1 MPYFEIVGG
10 KKLKGEIEV
19 RGSKNAATPILAATL
34 LTEKKCVLDSIPLI
48 EDVLKMI
55 KIIKGMGAEVE
66 WLGKRKISVAAK
78 NINPEKM
85 DFEEVGKM
93 RSSILLLGSLSARF
107 PKFKMSC
114 PGGCLIGSRPIGT
127 HFRALEKMGVKIKQD
142 NDFYRIDSSRRRAAK
157 VVLGEF
163 SVTATENALML
174 ASAIPQKTIIKIA
187 AAEPHVQ
194 DLAGF
199 LVKLGVKV
207 KGAGTH
213 TLEVMGRNNL
223 KGADHRIIPDANEAA
238 TFLIMGAATKS
249 RVTVKNAVEDNLDL
263 VLEKLREF
271 GAEFEIKKN
280 SITVL
285 PKSGLKAVAKIDARI
300 YPGIPTDIQ
309 APLGVLA
316 TQAEGTTLIH
326 DTLYEGRFKYIQE
339 LGRMGAVAVVSD
351 PHSALITGPTQ
362 LYGKEVISFDLRA
375 GASMIIAALLARGGS
390 VIKNIEQVDR
400 GYERI
405 EERLQKLGA
414 DIRRVK

>member
-1 MPYFEIVGG
+1 MPYFEIIGG

-34 LTEKKCVLDSIPLI
+34 LTKKKCVLDNIPLI

-187 AAEPHVQ
+187 ATEPHVQ

-285 PKSGLKAVAKIDARI
+285 PKSSLKAVAKIDARI

-339 LGRMGAVAVVSD
+339 LRKMGAVAVVSD

-375 GASMIIAALLARGGS
+375 GASMIIAALLARGES

-400 GYERI
+400 GYEKI
-405 EERLQKLGA
+405 EKRLQKLGA
-414 DIRRVK
+414 DIKRVE

>member
-1 MPYFEIVGG
+1 MPYFEIIGG

-34 LTEKKCVLDSIPLI
+34 LTKKKCVLDNIPLI

-194 DLAGF
+194 NLAGF

-285 PKSGLKAVAKIDARI
+285 PKSSLKAVAKIDARI

-339 LGRMGAVAVVSD
+339 LRKMGAVAVVSD

-375 GASMIIAALLARGGS
+375 GASMIIAALLARGES

-400 GYERI
+400 GYEKI
-405 EERLQKLGA
+405 EKRLQKLGA
-414 DIRRVK
+414 DIKRVE

>member
-1 MPYFEIVGG
+1 MPYFEIIGG

-34 LTEKKCVLDSIPLI
+34 LTKKKCVLDNIPLI

-194 DLAGF
+194 NLAGF

-213 TLEVMGRNNL
+213 TLEVIGRNNL

-285 PKSGLKAVAKIDARI
+285 PKSSLKAVAKIDARI

-339 LGRMGAVAVVSD
+339 LRKMGAVAVVSD

-375 GASMIIAALLARGGS
+375 GASMIIAALLARGES

-400 GYERI
+400 GYEKI
-405 EERLQKLGA
+405 EKRLQKLGA
-414 DIRRVK
+414 DIKRVE